1 MIISLTEFFQVQQA
15 IKVHHWIT
23 SDYSTH
29 VLLDDFLKDYS
40 KLVDDVVENFLSH
53 HDNKLEILDV
63 RPYDAAFRSLESLL
77 QLAGVSFNEIREN
90 IDKMPKGMRTILDE
104 VDTTLRK
111 YSYLFRKLPNS
122 VA

>member
-1 MIISLTEFFQVQQA
+1 MIISVTQFFQVQQA
-15 IKVHHWIT
+15 IKMHHWVT

-40 KLVDDVVENFLSH
+40 KLVDDIVENFLSR
-53 HDNKLEILDV
+53 DGNSLEIVDV
-63 RPYDAAFRSLESLL
+63 QPYDAAFTSLEALI
-77 QLAGVSFNEIREN
+77 QLANASFDEIRQN

>member
-1 MIISLTEFFQVQQA
+1 MIISVTQFFQVQQA
-15 IKVHHWIT
+15 IKMHHWVT

-40 KLVDDVVENFLSH
+40 KLVDDIVENFLSH
-53 HDNKLEILDV
+53 HGNSLEILDV
-63 RPYDAAFRSLESLL
+63 QPYDAAFTSLESLL
-77 QLAGVSFNEIREN
+77 QLASVSFDEVKEN
-90 IDKMPKGMRTILDE
+90 IDDMPKGMRTILDE

>member
-77 QLAGVSFNEIREN
+77 QLAGASFNEIREN

>member
-1 MIISLTEFFQVQQA
+1 MIISVTQFFQVQQA
-15 IKVHHWIT
+15 IKMHHWVT

-40 KLVDDVVENFLSH
+40 NLVDDIVENFLSH
-53 HDNKLEILDV
+53 HDNSLEILDV
-63 RPYDAAFRSLESLL
+63 QPYDAAFTSLESLL
-77 QLAGVSFNEIREN
+77 QLASVSFDEVREN

>member
-1 MIISLTEFFQVQQA
+1 M
-15 IKVHHWIT
+15 HHWVT

-40 KLVDDVVENFLSH
+40 KLVDDTVENFLSH
-53 HDNKLEILDV
+53 DGNSLEIVDV
-63 RPYDAAFRSLESLL
+63 KPYDRAFTSLESLL
-77 QLAGVSFNEIREN
+77 QLANASFNEIRQN

-111 YSYLFRKLPNS
+111 YS
-122 VA
+122 

>member
-1 MIISLTEFFQVQQA
+1 MIISVTQFFQVQQA
-15 IKVHHWIT
+15 IKMHHWVT

-40 KLVDDVVENFLSH
+40 KLVDDIVENFLSH
-53 HDNKLEILDV
+53 HDNSLEIVDV
-63 RPYDAAFRSLESLL
+63 QPYDAAFTSLESLL
-77 QLAGVSFNEIREN
+77 QLAGVSFDEVREN